1 MLCVTNY
8 KSIFTLEKKNIFV
21 KFISQYLLS
30 KNKFQKQEMG
40 LWAYVKTERE
50 KEEQ

>member
-1 MLCVTNY
+1 MSNHQELGRILTDNTY
-8 KSIFTLEKKNIFV
+8 D
-21 KFISQYLLS
+21 